1 MTGSHIAVTG
11 RAVTLQIYTHEDR
24 EPQREARG
32 GKLAAGSANA
42 LRGHGVPETP

>member
-11 RAVTLQIYTHEDR
+11 RSVTLEIYTHENR
-24 EPQREARG
+24 EAQREALGRIG
-32 GKLAAGSANA
+32 NA